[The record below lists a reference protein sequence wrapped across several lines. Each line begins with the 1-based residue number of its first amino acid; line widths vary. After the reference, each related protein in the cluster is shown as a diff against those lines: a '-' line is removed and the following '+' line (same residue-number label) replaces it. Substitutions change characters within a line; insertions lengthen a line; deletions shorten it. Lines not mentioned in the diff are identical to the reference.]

1 MHSGSWKR
9 TVGPGWGLLQNRSV
23 LSSRLMAF
31 PEPYFTS
38 FLGPVGW
45 GTFAH
50 VTDGWGGEVSRKG
63 AAIVIQSW
71 DLNLGSLMA
80 LCGPSSAGSLFPFL

>member
-1 MHSGSWKR
+1 
-9 TVGPGWGLLQNRSV
+9 
-23 LSSRLMAF
+23 MAF

-71 DLNLGSLMA
+71 DLNLGSLRHCVA
-80 LCGPSSAGSLFPFL
+80 PPLQAACFLFFELFCEPLAYNGHSTDF